1 MMDEEN
7 VRVDNL
13 ITELDAMRRERD
25 DALAKA
31 AEAVRLREEDG
42 AQLLAVES
50 DLRKMTA
57 RADNLGI
64 EMQGWKAKAERA
76 EAECERLRELCGR
89 ADDLIQMLRGDEGYV
104 ERSYCDDLQARLRG
118 EAT

>member
-1 MMDEEN
+1 MTDEEKRIMGL
-7 VRVDNL
+7 VYMGDSSA
-13 ITELDAMRRERD
+13 ISAEMAELRRERD

-64 EMQGWKAKAERA
+64 EMQGQKARAEKA
-76 EAECERLRELCGR
+76 EAECK
-89 ADDLIQMLRGDEGYV
+89 
-104 ERSYCDDLQARLRG
+104 RLRG
-118 EAT
+118 ECIEMANLAGLRGRELDALRGERGEVK